1 MNRMENGIERTR
13 SSVPRVACMSEGAAK
28 RHREKQKALAIAN
41 GAELVTLDCR
51 ITLTRDQWGT
61 LAKRMGTR
69 ATMQR
74 IGMSS
79 MDENDLIV
87 LQVMQQHASTGK

>member
-1 MNRMENGIERTR
+1 MNRMEDRIERTR

-61 LAKRMGTR
+61 LARKMMF
-69 ATMQR
+69 ACQFHR
-74 IGMSS
+74 IGMQSL
-79 MDENDLIV
+79 DEKDLIV
-87 LQVMQQHASTGK
+87 LQVMQQHASGAQ

>member
-1 MNRMENGIERTR
+1 MNRMEDGIERTR
-13 SSVPRVACMSEGAAK
+13 SRVPRVACMSEGAAK
-28 RHREKQKALAIAN
+28 RYEAERKALAVAN

-87 LQVMQQHASTGK
+87 LQVMQQHAAGQ

>member
-1 MNRMENGIERTR
+1 MNRMEDGIERTR
-13 SSVPRVACMSEGAAK
+13 SRVPRVACMSEGAAK
-28 RHREKQKALAIAN
+28 RYEAERKALAVAN

>member
-1 MNRMENGIERTR
+1 MNRMGNWIERTR
-13 SSVPRVACMSEGAAK
+13 SRVPRVACMSEGAAK
-28 RHREKQKALAIAN
+28 RYEAERKALAVAN

-61 LAKRMGTR
+61 LEKRMGTR

>member
-1 MNRMENGIERTR
+1 MNRMEDGIERTR
-13 SSVPRVACMSEGAAK
+13 SRVPRVACMSEGAAK
-28 RHREKQKALAIAN
+28 RYEAERKALAVAN

-61 LAKRMGTR
+61 LAKRMGIR

-87 LQVMQQHASTGK
+87 LQVMQQHAAGQ